1 MNHSSILSA
10 ENVTKTFQSGD
21 HKLTVLDNIAFHIE
35 KGISCAIVGPSGS
48 GKTTLLGLCAGL
60 DRPTSGRVILNG
72 QPISDMKEDELNSVR
87 NEQIGFVFQSF
98 QLISTL
104 TAIENVMVPVELRGT
119 PYREVEQKAKELL
132 SQVGLKD
139 RLHHY
144 PNQLSGGEQQRV
156 GLARAF
162 IHKPEIL
169 FADEP
174 TGNLDSETGEQIED
188 LLFDLNKKSGTTLI
202 IVTHDRELAEKCDR
216 IIELKSGEIF
226 RDTGFDEGD
235 SKFETAETV
244 NAEIKPAE

>member
-1 MNHSSILSA
+1 MNHSSILSVQK
-10 ENVTKTFQSGD
+10 VTKTFVSGD
-21 HKLTVLDNIAFHIE
+21 HKLTVLDTISFDVE
-35 KGISCAIVGPSGS
+35 KGTTCAIVGPSGS

-60 DRPTSGRVILNG
+60 DRPTSGRVVLNG
-72 QPISDMKEDELNSVR
+72 QPISNMKEDELNSVR

-104 TAIENVMVPVELRGT
+104 TALENVMVPVELRGV

-132 SQVGLKD
+132 AQVGLKE
-139 RLHHY
+139 RFHHY

-162 IHKPEIL
+162 IHKPDIL

-188 LLFDLNKKSGTTLI
+188 LLFDLNRESGTTLI

-226 RDTGFDEGD
+226 RDTQPGESEPEFASE
-235 SKFETAETV
+235 ETV
-244 NAEIKPAE
+244 NAEIKPAG

>member
-1 MNHSSILSA
+1 MINAKNIEKHFG
-10 ENVTKTFQSGD
+10 E
-21 HKLTVLDNIAFHIE
+21 LTVLN
-35 KGISCAIVGPSGS
+35 GINLDIKESEIVSVVGASGA
-48 GKTTLLGLCAGL
+48 GKTTLLQILGTLLPFDKGIVKINGTDVSGLREKSLA
-60 DRPTSGRVILNG
+60 RF
-72 QPISDMKEDELNSVR
+72 R
-87 NEQIGFVFQSF
+87 NENIGFVFQF
-98 QLISTL
+98 HHLL
-104 TAIENVMVPVELRGT
+104 PEFTALENVCIPGFISGLARSK
-119 PYREVEQKAKELL
+119 VEQKAKELL

-188 LLFDLNKKSGTTLI
+188 LLFTLNRESGTTLI

-226 RDTGFDEGD
+226 RDTGFEENESQFD
-235 SKFETAETV
+235 TAETV
-244 NAEIKPAE
+244 NAEIKTAE

>member
-1 MNHSSILSA
+1 
-10 ENVTKTFQSGD
+10 
-21 HKLTVLDNIAFHIE
+21 
-35 KGISCAIVGPSGS
+35 
-48 GKTTLLGLCAGL
+48 
-60 DRPTSGRVILNG
+60 
-72 QPISDMKEDELNSVR
+72 
-87 NEQIGFVFQSF
+87 
-98 QLISTL
+98 
-104 TAIENVMVPVELRGT
+104 
-119 PYREVEQKAKELL
+119 
-132 SQVGLKD
+132 
-139 RLHHY
+139 
-144 PNQLSGGEQQRV
+144 V

>member
-1 MNHSSILSA
+1 MNHSSILSV

-21 HKLTVLDNIAFHIE
+21 HKLTVLDKVSFHIE

-60 DRPTSGRVILNG
+60 DRPTSGQVVLNG
-72 QPISDMKEDELNSVR
+72 QPISDLKEDQLNSVR

-104 TAIENVMVPVELRGT
+104 TALENVMVPVELRGV
-119 PYREVEQKAKELL
+119 PYREVEKKAKELL
-132 SQVGLKD
+132 TQVGLKD
-139 RLHHY
+139 RYHHY

-188 LLFDLNKKSGTTLI
+188 LLFDLNRKSGTTLV
-202 IVTHDRELAEKCDR
+202 IVTHDRELAKKCDR

-226 RDTGFDEGD
+226 RDTLSEESETETEEDEM
-235 SKFETAETV
+235 V
-244 NAEIKPAE
+244 NAEIKPAG